1 MDGIAEFAEH
11 VARARYEDLP
21 TAAVQAAKTWILD
34 TLGVGFAGSAG
45 PFVEELIACN
55 RGWGE
60 AAEARCWVR
69 GAKLPAPAAAM
80 VNAYQIHNSEFD
92 CVHEKAVVHPMAV
105 LLAATLAHAERA
117 GGVSGR
123 ELILAVALGVDLAA
137 GLGVA
142 AKSGLRFF
150 RPATAGAFAA
160 TGAIGKLM
168 DFDAER
174 LVNAFGATY
183 AQLCGNMQ
191 AHTEG
196 SMLLGMQIGFN
207 ARNAVVACDMAA
219 RGLIGPRNLLEGPFG
234 YFRLI
239 EQDYDLEPVLAQLG
253 RSWLITEVAHK
264 PFPSGRATHGVVDGC
279 MELKRANGFAA
290 DDVDKVTA
298 LVPPLVHQLV
308 GRPAQDEMAPNYA
321 RLCAAFVAATAL
333 RKDFVGV
340 EDFAPAALRDKET
353 IALAKRF
360 EVKIDG
366 NPDRNALT
374 PVTIEVAL
382 KDGARRATTLEVI
395 YGNPAKPMTREAHLD
410 KFRRNCAAGA
420 RPLAT
425 GEALIAAVDGLE
437 QVADV
442 RRLVDL
448 AVAS

>member
-1 MDGIAEFAEH
+1 VDGIAKFAEH
-11 VARARYEDLP
+11 VARTKYEDLP
-21 TAAVQAAKTWILD
+21 PAAVRAAKTWILD

-55 RGWGE
+55 SGWG
-60 AAEARCWVR
+60 AGADARTWVR
-69 GAKLPAPAAAM
+69 GARLPAPAAAM

-105 LLAATLAHAERA
+105 LLAAALAHAERA

-123 ELILAVALGVDLAA
+123 ELILAIVLGVDLAA

-168 DFDAER
+168 GFDADR

-219 RGLIGPRNLLEGPFG
+219 RGLVGPRNLLEGPFG
-234 YFRLI
+234 YFRLF
-239 EQDYDLEPVLAQLG
+239 ELDYDLAPVLAGLG
-253 RSWLITEVAHK
+253 KTWLITEVAHK

-279 MELKRANGFAA
+279 MELKRAHGFSPEE
-290 DDVDKVTA
+290 VEKVTA
-298 LVPPLVHQLV
+298 STPPLVHQLV
-308 GRPAQDEMAPNYA
+308 GRPVQDAMHPNYA

-333 RKDFVGV
+333 RKDAVGV
-340 EDFAPAALRDKET
+340 EDFQPAALADAAT
-353 IALAKRF
+353 LALAKRF
-360 EVKIDG
+360 EVRIDG

-374 PVTIEVAL
+374 PVTIELAL
-382 KDGARRATTLEVI
+382 KDGRRHAITLETI
-395 YGNPAKPMTREAHLD
+395 YGNPAKPMSREAHLQ

-437 QVADV
+437 QLADA

-448 AVAS
+448 CVAA

>member
-1 MDGIAEFAEH
+1 MDGIAKFAEH
-11 VARARYEDLP
+11 VARTKYEDLP
-21 TAAVQAAKTWILD
+21 PAAVQAAKTWILD

-60 AAEARCWVR
+60 AAEARTWVR
-69 GAKLPAPAAAM
+69 GAKLPALAAAM

-123 ELILAVALGVDLAA
+123 ELILATALGVDLAA

-168 DFDAER
+168 GFDAER

-196 SMLLGMQIGFN
+196 SMLLGLQIGFN

-219 RGLIGPRNLLEGPFG
+219 KGLVGPRNLLEGPFG
-234 YFRLI
+234 YFRLF
-239 EQDYDLEPVLAQLG
+239 ETEYDLAPVLAGLG
-253 RSWLITEVAHK
+253 RTWLVTEVAHK

-279 MELKRANGFAA
+279 MELKRAHGFQPDA
-290 DDVDKVTA
+290 VERVTA

-308 GRPAQDEMAPNYA
+308 GRPARDDMHPNYA

-340 EDFAPAALRDKET
+340 EDFQPAALKDAAT
-353 IALAKRF
+353 VALAKRF
-360 EVKIDG
+360 DVRIDG

-374 PVTIEVAL
+374 PVTVEIAL
-382 KDGARRATTLEVI
+382 KDGRKHAITLDVV
-395 YGNPAKPMTREAHLD
+395 YGNPAKPMSRDAHLD
-410 KFRRNCAAGA
+410 KFRRNCAAA
-420 RPLAT
+420 AT
-425 GEALIAAVDGLE
+425 PMASGEALIAMADGLE
-437 QVADV
+437 QLADA

-448 AVAS
+448 CVAG